1 MSGFA
6 TGAQLLEALEA
17 ASQGLPNEIQDSGEP
32 GGQTRENPASSRKE
46 YNENAPAEIEPGTD
60 RQLRKA
66 GEGNGASAAKE
77 ESGTTA
83 SQVNDLADETA
94 VQTTAAENAAQMGV
108 SEDAD
113 APSVRAEQDQRFRL
127 KFHEKSCE

>member
-46 YNENAPAEIEPGTD
+46 YDENAPAEIEPATD
-60 RQLRKA
+60 RLLHKS

-77 ESGTTA
+77 ESGTAA